1 MVRQGTQFNLPVQR
15 LTTGACVAIFSA
27 LYVPITLL
35 NASRKQF
42 WNDELFTFYIARLS
56 PVEVWNVLLASVD
69 QHPPPFYML
78 TRAAMALPL
87 DPLVAMRLPEMIG
100 FWIAGAGTVVL
111 VARYAP
117 PIYGL
122 LASALL
128 LVSDAYPY
136 AYEARPYAIVAG
148 LATLAFA
155 SWHNSRTT
163 RPGLWTMALA
173 VSIAGVVSMHYYGIL
188 IVGAI
193 AVGELIRTWAER
205 QFRWSIWIALACCLL
220 PIVFS
225 LPLIAAARTYAPFFW
240 SKPAVSS
247 APAFYTSIMGPVAFA
262 VALLVMFA
270 CAVFP
275 SRVRAAQ
282 FPEDGRAPRVPAAE
296 AGAVIAWAALPVPA
310 VMAAFTVTG
319 AYNHRY
325 VLSAAIAVCMMI
337 GWVAAVFFGRRL
349 VPALC
354 ATVVC
359 FAAFIAR
366 DALSVRWHKSDRTP
380 VAEYLQSHAPK
391 DLKLAITDPLMF
403 FELSHQASVRM
414 QSRLVYFANPKLAI
428 LHTGTDTPDRG
439 LIGMSRIAPLQIED
453 LEHVLASGQR
463 FAIFG
468 HPGLFSWLV
477 SELVARRVP
486 THLAGEFDGRLLL
499 IAEPDRQLVQSRP
512 PGE

>member
-1 MVRQGTQFNLPVQR
+1 M
-15 LTTGACVAIFSA
+15 
-27 LYVPITLL
+27 
-35 NASRKQF
+35 
-42 WNDELFTFYIARLS
+42 
-56 PVEVWNVLLASVD
+56 
-69 QHPPPFYML
+69 
-78 TRAAMALPL
+78 
-87 DPLVAMRLPEMIG
+87 
-100 FWIAGAGTVVL
+100 L

-155 SWHNSRTT
+155 SWQNSRTT
-163 RPGLWTMALA
+163 RPRLWTMALA

-205 QFRWSIWIALACCLL
+205 QFRWSIWIALACCIL

-247 APAFYTSIMGPVAFA
+247 APAFYTSIMGPVAFP

-275 SRVRAAQ
+275 SRCTRSSGSGGWTCTACSC
-282 FPEDGRAPRVPAAE
+282 GRSWGCDRM
-296 AGAVIAWAALPVPA
+296 GCIARTGSHGG
-310 VMAAFTVTG
+310 FQRNG

-337 GWVAAVFFGRRL
+337 GVGSGSILRAASGAGAVCNRRVFRGIYREGC
-349 VPALC
+349 VECALAQIRPQTRSGISAEPC
-354 ATVVC
+354 A
-359 FAAFIAR
+359 
-366 DALSVRWHKSDRTP
+366 
-380 VAEYLQSHAPK
+380 QQ
-391 DLKLAITDPLMF
+391 DLKIAITDPLMF

-414 QSRLVYFANPKLAI
+414 RSRLVYFADPKLAI

-453 LEHVLASGQR
+453 LGDVLASGQR
-463 FAIFG
+463 FAVFG

-486 THLAGEFDGRLLL
+486 AHVAGEFDGRLLL
-499 IAEPDRQLVQSRP
+499 IAEPDRQLVQSTP